1 MREAKDSII
10 REYTEG
16 LPVRIYIAIHDRYV
30 VEAISESGYNTVQ
43 LDLLD
48 IIYFHNNNN
57 LISNKIWSSLYTI
70 KLYNKFILCRGAI
83 LWMIS

>member
-1 MREAKDSII
+1 MREAKDSSI

-16 LPVRIYIAIHDRYV
+16 LPVRIYIAINDRYV

-48 IIYFHNNNN
+48 IIDFHDNNN
-57 LISNKIWSSLYTI
+57 SFQI
-70 KLYNKFILCRGAI
+70 KFEVVCIQL
-83 LWMIS
+83 S